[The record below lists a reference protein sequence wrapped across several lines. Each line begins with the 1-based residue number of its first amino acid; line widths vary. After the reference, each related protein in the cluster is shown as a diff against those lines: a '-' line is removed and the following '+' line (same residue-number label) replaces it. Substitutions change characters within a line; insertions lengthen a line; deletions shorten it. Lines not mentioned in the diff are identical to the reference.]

1 MINSSPCSPYMP
13 CGLIM
18 RCALIMLP
26 SVANWV
32 GYRLPNYRTNA
43 LFSERSKPISEAKLS
58 IISEAKLSIISDRRE
73 HN

>member
-1 MINSSPCSPYMP
+1 MINSSAIASLTMRCALTMP
-13 CGLIM
+13 CG
-18 RCALIMLP
+18 LIMLP

-43 LFSERSKPISEAKLS
+43 LFSERSEP
-58 IISEAKLSIISDRRE
+58 ISDRRE